1 MSIVSPCPAGVPQG
15 PVILPTLFNVY
26 VNDVEDSIPNSLAVN
41 THKYADDCTL
51 DESVKEGDVS
61 NMQEV
66 LNGMQ
71 TWADHNK
78 MTLNSKK
85 AKHMWI
91 CFRDCI
97 PEPPPL
103 STDGELI
110 ERTKSF
116 KLLGVRHQNTL
127 KWNDHIMEITKKA
140 NRRMFCLRECR
151 RAKLPTEVGI
161 ACYTTKIR
169 PMLEYGSP
177 IWGGIPQYLVS
188 IYTFLVPSSSARTS
202 QTSQV
207 CFHLISLISH
217 MIISTVN
224 RYGRQFLNSLFSFA
238 LKIWVSRAI
247 FRLSGILP
255 VRKVKSDMRES
266 GSEISLPI
274 VFITCEH
281 YTIIT
286 KTLLG
291 IQIKLFILISN
302 LS

>member
-1 MSIVSPCPAGVPQG
+1 MSTVSPCPAGVPQG
-15 PVILPTLFNVY
+15 SVISPTLFNVY
-26 VNDVEDSIPNSLAVN
+26 VNDVEDSIPNSLAVS

-66 LNGMQ
+66 LNCMQ
-71 TWADHNK
+71 IWADHNK

-85 AKHMWI
+85 TKDMWI

-103 STDGELI
+103 SIDGELI

-151 RAKLPTEVGI
+151 RANLPTEVGI

-169 PMLEYGSP
+169 PLLEYGSP
-177 IWGGIPQYLVS
+177 IWCGIPQYVAEEPGNIQSRCLRILGIS
-188 IYTFLVPSSSARTS
+188 KDLLPSLHERRDKQTIKEYEHIYNDTLNSSNNFIPSPVHHPHNLRCLTTKNRPFIRSFTDRHKQSFLPRA
-202 QTSQV
+202 
-207 CFHLISLISH
+207 ISL
-217 MIISTVN
+217 
-224 RYGRQFLNSLFSFA
+224 LF
-238 LKIWVSRAI
+238 
-247 FRLSGILP
+247 
-255 VRKVKSDMRES
+255 
-266 GSEISLPI
+266 
-274 VFITCEH
+274 
-281 YTIIT
+281 
-286 KTLLG
+286 
-291 IQIKLFILISN
+291 
-302 LS
+302 